1 MKVIIGVVVLVFAIL
16 IGLQELEKQRVLFYT
31 SLNSDYLNIDNSKTE
46 EDDENQ
52 SLIIVTLSGQ
62 VKSPG
67 KYRVEMDTFL
77 EEVIELA
84 GGLLT
89 NADYDAFNPYLLIE
103 EESSFYIA
111 PQNDNEKVSLNEGSI
126 EDFQTI
132 PSIGITLATRIY
144 EYKQLN
150 GEYKQLEDI
159 MNVSGIKG
167 TIFNK
172 IKDYIILWK
181 AA

>member
-1 MKVIIGVVVLVFAIL
+1 MHSVSFLGLVF
-16 IGLQELEKQRVLFYT
+16 IGDVVRFVGLVFICDVVCFVGLG
-31 SLNSDYLNIDNSKTE
+31 DN
-46 EDDENQ
+46 
-52 SLIIVTLSGQ
+52 
-62 VKSPG
+62 
-67 KYRVEMDTFL
+67 F
-77 EEVIELA
+77 
-84 GGLLT
+84 
-89 NADYDAFNPYLLIE
+89 E

-159 MNVSGIKG
+159 MNVSGIKE

-172 IKDYIILWK
+172 IKDYIIL
-181 AA
+181 